1 MNLDCGIRN
10 KEKNV
15 VCDISKNLH
24 SCLYYK
30 ITTWLYCRI
39 EFLMKQHFWYTFFCW
54 ELNFTFFLLSRS
66 NSSNSIIIMDGV
78 KKKEKI
84 WTDFHDNE
92 IGTYSIL
99 ESSSNTTKNI
109 RGRTFNRIC
118 CPPSTGRTLANLLP
132 FGIVASNDQKGQK
145 SNCYRRRPGVGFRQ
159 KYDQLRIRASL
170 KKGLRSVGKPIT
182 LFCKYLFA
190 FAFRFVL
197 CTYEIGN
204 HISICSKIFDI
215 LSTSVKAMISAFT
228 SLYRRP
234 YAS

>member
-1 MNLDCGIRN
+1 
-10 KEKNV
+10 
-15 VCDISKNLH
+15 
-24 SCLYYK
+24 
-30 ITTWLYCRI
+30 
-39 EFLMKQHFWYTFFCW
+39 MKQHFWYTFFVESW
-54 ELNFTFFLLSRS
+54 ISPFFLLSRS
-66 NSSNSIIIMDGV
+66 NSSNSIIIMDGI

-99 ESSSNTTKNI
+99 ESSSNTTRNI

-118 CPPSTGRTLANLLP
+118 CPPSTGRTLADLLP

-159 KYDQLRIRASL
+159 KYDQLRIRASQ
-170 KKGLRSVGKPIT
+170 KKASFSREKPIT
-182 LFCKYLFA
+182 MFCKYLPICIL
-190 FAFRFVL
+190 RFVL

-204 HISICSKIFDI
+204 HISICSKIFDK

-228 SLYRRP
+228 LFTGGPTRVNRVP
-234 YAS
+234 FVRLN

>member
-1 MNLDCGIRN
+1 
-10 KEKNV
+10 
-15 VCDISKNLH
+15 
-24 SCLYYK
+24 
-30 ITTWLYCRI
+30 
-39 EFLMKQHFWYTFFCW
+39 MKQHFWYTFFVESW
-54 ELNFTFFLLSRS
+54 ISPFFLLSRS
-66 NSSNSIIIMDGV
+66 NSSNSIIIMDGI

-99 ESSSNTTKNI
+99 ESSSNTTRNI

-118 CPPSTGRTLANLLP
+118 CPPSTGRTLADLLP

-159 KYDQLRIRASL
+159 KYDQLRIRASQ
-170 KKGLRSVGKPIT
+170 KKASFSREKPIT
-182 LFCKYLFA
+182 MFCKYLPICIL
-190 FAFRFVL
+190 RFVL

-204 HISICSKIFDI
+204 HISICLKIFDK

-228 SLYRRP
+228 LFTGGPTRVNRVP
-234 YAS
+234 FVRLN